1 MVSILCA
8 DDAVTVLETNN
19 VIYIYFVELTIPYAA
34 PQDQGLMFGPLILRE
49 SQTNPTIR
57 HMK

>member
-1 MVSILCA
+1 MVSICA
-8 DDAVTVLETNN
+8 DDALTVLETNN

-49 SQTNPTIR
+49 SQTNPTDT
-57 HMK
+57 